1 MKTFSS
7 VVIAT
12 LTMVG
17 MASAQQKAADPKAP
31 AAPAKGGPAAPATPS
46 VKAEIKAATPAAPS
60 PPAEIKEMLKMGT
73 SWKCTGTGMGPDMTM
88 GPMKATMKSKADLDG
103 FWIQTGFEG
112 AMGKNKFK
120 FTSYT
125 TFDGASKKWRRVM
138 VDNMGG
144 QAMGTSDGIKDN
156 KVVFN
161 MDVMGSGQTGMMKD
175 TLDITDAKAPKTSGE
190 VSMDKGKTWNK
201 AYEMT
206 CKK

>member
-17 MASAQQKAADPKAP
+17 MASAQPKAADPKAP
-31 AAPAKGGPAAPATPS
+31 VMPGKGAPATPPAKTE
-46 VKAEIKAATPAAPS
+46 VKPAPAMAAPT

-103 FWIQTGFEG
+103 FWIQENFDGL
-112 AMGKNKFK
+112 MGKNKFK
-120 FTSYT
+120 FTSFT
-125 TFDGASKKWRRVM
+125 TFDSASKKWRRVM
-138 VDNMGG
+138 VDNTGG
-144 QAMGTSDGIKDN
+144 QAMGTSDGLKDN
-156 KVVFN
+156 KIVFN

-175 TLDITDAKAPKTSGE
+175 TLDMTDPKAPKAWGE
-190 VSMDKGKTWNK
+190 MSMDKGKTWNK
-201 AYEMT
+201 VYEMS